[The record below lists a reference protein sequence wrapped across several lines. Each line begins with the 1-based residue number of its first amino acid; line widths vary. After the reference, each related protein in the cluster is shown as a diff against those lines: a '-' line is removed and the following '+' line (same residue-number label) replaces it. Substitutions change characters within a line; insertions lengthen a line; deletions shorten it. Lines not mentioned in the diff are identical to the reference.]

1 MDQVYKSLSISQ
13 DSENILS
20 DTYGHDLSIDE
31 AGNIAAQDIT
41 CANITVSGT
50 ISGNIDGVI
59 NQTSVS
65 AEEITLTGTDTLV
78 SNGVLFKK
86 ADNKLYNDAGLT
98 YFDSQAILSAT
109 NIETDT
115 LKVATNALIAGDLSK
130 ASLYAHGQSAYR
142 AISQHASTGDTT
154 VDSARITK
162 LVSQGTK
169 GILVNFDPDETLH
182 KNETHKFTNIT
193 GEPQLFIKP
202 NSIGMGVESPIGR
215 LHISSVG
222 TCALRIDSLDP
233 LTGGSRIVLAENGST
248 KSQIGLLANNDFFIN
263 EGNNYILYHNKD
275 IDKTDLS
282 GLLYIDAANSAVG
295 VGTSSPGAKLDVLAN
310 TSEPAVKIQQTGSGD
325 CLQIHDV
332 ANDTTRFAI
341 DADGDVSI
349 KRASKLGTSCLTMV
363 GLENLSGVNSICFDT
378 VHGQGGWDFWSKSM
392 IMGGFV
398 DRNTGQL
405 TLANSNGPAALGAIF
420 SSYFICDGGDTHI
433 GSCNIAH
440 TGDVVGGLN
449 EISADYTRIFIDG
462 LNGNVGINTV
472 NPSAKLDV
480 LANTSEP
487 AVLITQ
493 SGSGDCLLV
502 YDQANDTTPF
512 IIKNDG
518 NIGMHTH
525 NPVCDL
531 DLYTNFADDIARD
544 VLVCRRINGSRL
556 FNISKDT
563 ANHCYMDIKDS
574 NQQTQVR
581 LRGAGT
587 NYINSGN
594 LGIKTQSPLA
604 SLHIVD
610 PSITTPTIS
619 TNTGLIIEDP
629 TNYEGSAG
637 GANFGNGVW
646 FRADAQNRY
655 TGSGSVIQTLAG
667 IRAVYANLTLSDA
680 TQGSMGLEFYTSNGG
695 NGANPPTANLAERM
709 RLTHDGRLAVGTE
722 SPNTS
727 AKLQINSTNSGFL
740 PPRMTTAQKN
750 AINSPATGLV
760 VFDTT
765 LNKLSCYNGST
776 WDILDTSAAATLNSV
791 LCTSRVGGTAISNG
805 FSDQYYTVS
814 GKTIT
819 FSLIFVYDLEFE
831 TGSLSIST
839 NLPQPLNNVGIGT
852 TLNDVAAMTE
862 YRFAHIA
869 YSGGTTNITLR
880 NASGSAA
887 GHTQMGN
894 QSCVVRVYG
903 TYIAQ

>member
-1 MDQVYKSLSISQ
+1 MDQVYQQLAVSQ
-13 DSENILS
+13 DGESILN
-20 DTYGHDLSIDE
+20 DLYGHDVSITE

-109 NIETDT
+109 NIETQS
-115 LKVATNALIAGDLSK
+115 LKVATNTRVAGDLSE
-130 ASLYAHGQSAYR
+130 ASLYATGQSEYR
-142 AISQHASTGDTT
+142 AISQHTSTGDTI

-162 LVSQGTK
+162 LMAQGTK
-169 GILVNFDPDETLH
+169 GILVNFDPDSTLH
-182 KNETHKFTNIT
+182 KNETHKFTNII

-248 KSQIGLLANNDFFIN
+248 KSQIGLLANNDFFIS

-295 VGTSSPGAKLDVLAN
+295 VGVSSPGAKFDVSAN
-310 TSEPAVKIQQTGSGD
+310 TTTPAVKITQTGSGD
-325 CLQIHDV
+325 
-332 ANDTTRFAI
+332 A
-341 DADGDVSI
+341 
-349 KRASKLGTSCLTMV
+349 
-363 GLENLSGVNSICFDT
+363 
-378 VHGQGGWDFWSKSM
+378 
-392 IMGGFV
+392 
-398 DRNTGQL
+398 
-405 TLANSNGPAALGAIF
+405 
-420 SSYFICDGGDTHI
+420 
-433 GSCNIAH
+433 
-440 TGDVVGGLN
+440 
-449 EISADYTRIFIDG
+449 
-462 LNGNVGINTV
+462 
-472 NPSAKLDV
+472 
-480 LANTSEP
+480 
-487 AVLITQ
+487 
-493 SGSGDCLLV
+493 LLV
-502 YDQANDTTPF
+502 YDEANDTTPF

-525 NPVCDL
+525 NPVCAL

-556 FNISKDT
+556 FNVSKDT

-574 NQQTQVR
+574 NQDTQVR

-594 LGIKTQSPLA
+594 LGIGTQSPLA
-604 SLHIVD
+604 TLHIVD
-610 PSITTPTIS
+610 PSITTPTVS
-619 TNTGLIIEDP
+619 TNSGLIIEDP
-629 TNYEGSAG
+629 TNYEGSTGA
-637 GANFGNGVW
+637 ANFGNGVW
-646 FRADAQNRY
+646 FRSDAQNRY
-655 TGSGSVIQTLAG
+655 TGAGSVIQTLAG
-667 IRAVYANLTLSDA
+667 IRGAYANLTLSDA

-695 NGANPPTANLAERM
+695 DGANPPTANLAERM

-727 AKLQINSTNSGFL
+727 AKLQVDSTNSGFL

-791 LCTSRVGGTAISNG
+791 VCTSRVGGTAISNG
-805 FSDQYYTVS
+805 LSDQSYTTS
-814 GKTIT
+814 GKTVS
-819 FSLIFVYDLEFE
+819 FSLIFDYDLEFE
-831 TGSLSIST
+831 TGTLSIST
-839 NLPQPLNNVGIGT
+839 NLPQPFNNIGIGT
-852 TLNDVAAMTE
+852 TINTVSAMKE
-862 YRFAHIA
+862 YRFAHIS

-880 NASGSAA
+880 NATGSAA

-894 QSCVVRVYG
+894 QACGVSIFG

>member
-109 NIETDT
+109 NIETQS
-115 LKVATNALIAGDLSK
+115 LKVNTSAIVAFEESK

-502 YDQANDTTPF
+502 YDQANDITPF

-518 NIGMHTH
+518 NIGMHTN

-531 DLYTNFADDIARD
+531 DLYTNFEEDLARD

-574 NQQTQVR
+574 NTDTQVR

-587 NYINSGN
+587 NYINGGPLC
-594 LGIKTQSPLA
+594 LGTQV
-604 SLHIVD
+604 VD
-610 PSITTPTIS
+610 P
-619 TNTGLIIEDP
+619 
-629 TNYEGSAG
+629 
-637 GANFGNGVW
+637 
-646 FRADAQNRY
+646 
-655 TGSGSVIQTLAG
+655 
-667 IRAVYANLTLSDA
+667 
-680 TQGSMGLEFYTSNGG
+680 
-695 NGANPPTANLAERM
+695 
-709 RLTHDGRLAVGTE
+709 
-722 SPNTS
+722 S

-805 FSDQYYTVS
+805 LSDQSYTTS
-814 GKTIT
+814 GKTVS
-819 FSLIFVYDLEFE
+819 FSLIFDYDLEFE
-831 TGSLSIST
+831 TGTLSIST
-839 NLPQPLNNVGIGT
+839 NLPQPFNNIGIGT
-852 TLNDVAAMTE
+852 TINTVSAMKE
-862 YRFAHIA
+862 YRFAHIS

-880 NASGSAA
+880 NATGSAA

-894 QSCVVRVYG
+894 QACGVSIFG